1 MSAESPLLL
10 VGVGGAGCA
19 MGREVHALFGA
30 PMRHLL
36 VDTDQ
41 ASSLKG
47 GAPFILMGMERL
59 GGRGAGGDIV
69 AARLAAEESISALD
83 ESFEGVRLAIVLAA
97 LGGGTGGGATLEILR
112 YLSERGIAAVLFAT
126 TPFPFEGEAR
136 QRNARGV
143 LPMLADVAPSS
154 FFIPLDKLAAPS
166 ENMEDAMR
174 QAFSSL
180 ASGISFFW
188 RIMEKPGYIRLDPE
202 RLRRIVQ
209 GSGRGRFAAVS
220 VSGKERAH
228 RAVEQL
234 VASPLLVEGSS
245 PVRSILCGVLAGDD
259 LRLAELSV
267 IADGLRNAFG
277 RKCEFELATVNDEQ
291 AFSGTLGVVV
301 MLFENQTGEGDGAGK
316 RQSKRIRATRAILAA
331 GPQGRGWFNN
341 TAPTIW
347 HGEDLDIPTFLRKNI
362 TLDF

>member
-1 MSAESPLLL
+1 MSAESSLLL
-10 VGVGGAGCA
+10 VGVGGAGCSMA
-19 MGREVHALFGA
+19 REVHALFGG

-41 ASSLKG
+41 TSSLKG
-47 GAPFILMGMERL
+47 GAPFILLGADRL

-83 ESFEGVRLAIVLAA
+83 ESFEGVRLAIILTS

-112 YLSERGIAAVLFAT
+112 YLSERGIAAILFAT
-126 TPFPFEGEAR
+126 TPFSFEGEAR

-143 LPMLADVAPSS
+143 LPLLAEVAPSS
-154 FFIPLDKLAAPS
+154 FFIPLDKLSAPA
-166 ENMEDAMR
+166 EAMEDAMR
-174 QAFSSL
+174 QALSTLS
-180 ASGISFFW
+180 AGVAFFW
-188 RIMEKPGYIRLDPE
+188 RMLEKPGYIRLDPE
-202 RLRRIVQ
+202 RLRRMVQ
-209 GSGRGRFAAVS
+209 GSGRGRFACVTLR
-220 VSGKERAH
+220 GEGRAR
-228 RAVEQL
+228 RAVEEL
-234 VASPLLVEGSS
+234 IASPLLVEGSA

-259 LRLAELSV
+259 LRLAELSTV
-267 IADGLRNAFG
+267 ADGLRNAFG
-277 RKCEFELATVNDEQ
+277 RKCEFELATVNDQ
-291 AFSGTLGVVV
+291 SALAGSLGVVV
-301 MLFENQTGEGDGAGK
+301 MLFENQTGEGEGSGK
-316 RQSKRIRATRAILAA
+316 RQSRKVRATRAILAA